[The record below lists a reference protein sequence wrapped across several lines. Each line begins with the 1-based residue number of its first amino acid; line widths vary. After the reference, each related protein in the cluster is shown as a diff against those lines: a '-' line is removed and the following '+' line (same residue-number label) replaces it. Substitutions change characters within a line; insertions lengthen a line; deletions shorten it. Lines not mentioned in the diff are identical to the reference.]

1 MYRGQENQMPNS
13 IRIAFDGTLYDEDA
27 VEETVAEFRN
37 VADVQIRQTKVGLE
51 VTVKA
56 AADVVEKVAGALM
69 NISLARTIE
78 VRS

>member
-1 MYRGQENQMPNS
+1 MPKS

-27 VEETVAEFRN
+27 VEETVAEFRD
-37 VADVQIRQTKVGLE
+37 VADVQIKQTKVGLE

-56 AADVVEKVAGALM
+56 AADVVEKITGALM